1 MSLPAFAEL
10 LERLVFSPGRN
21 AKLALLGQW
30 FAGQPDP
37 ERGLGLAAIT
47 ESLKLAT
54 AKPAMLR
61 EITMARVDPELFRLS
76 YDYVGDL
83 AETIALIWP
92 KRAGVNAPPPALSDI
107 IGALEITPKSEVPAL
122 IAGWLDT
129 LDASGRLALIKLLT
143 GGLRVGVSARLARVA
158 LAEWSGTSVEAIE
171 EAWHAIPAPY
181 QPLFA
186 WLEGRAPQPD
196 PRSAPIFRP

>member
-61 EITMARVDPELFRLS
+61 EITMAREVWVTHGRED
-76 YDYVGDL
+76 
-83 AETIALIWP
+83 ALIHALGLQGIRG
-92 KRAGVNAPPPALSDI
+92 RALNL
-107 IGALEITPKSEVPAL
+107 IGRGEE
-122 IAGWLDT
+122 D
-129 LDASGRLALIKLLT
+129 
-143 GGLRVGVSARLARVA
+143 
-158 LAEWSGTSVEAIE
+158 E
-171 EAWHAIPAPY
+171 EACA
-181 QPLFA
+181 
-186 WLEGRAPQPD
+186 
-196 PRSAPIFRP
+196 

>member
-30 FAGQPDP
+30 FAAQPDP

-61 EITMARVDPELFRLS
+61 EITMARVDP
-76 YDYVGDL
+76 
-83 AETIALIWP
+83 
-92 KRAGVNAPPPALSDI
+92 NC
-107 IGALEITPKSEVPAL
+107 
-122 IAGWLDT
+122 
-129 LDASGRLALIKLLT
+129 SGFPMIMSAISRKP
-143 GGLRVGVSARLARVA
+143 LR
-158 LAEWSGTSVEAIE
+158 
-171 EAWHAIPAPY
+171 
-181 QPLFA
+181 
-186 WLEGRAPQPD
+186 
-196 PRSAPIFRP
+196 